1 MLNLQNQPI
10 INIGCL
16 GSVSDG
22 KSSMVSAFTGINT
35 QKHSSEKMRNI
46 TVKQGYGNMK
56 IWQHDDKYFTTNSN
70 QTNYTCNDGN
80 EYELKNHIS
89 FVDCPGH
96 QELIGVMLSSIALM
110 DGVIIVI
117 SVDKAPQE
125 KPQLLQH
132 LAAVVLGKFDK
143 IIICLNKIDLV
154 TKDVVIQRKEELDI
168 MLEQYGICPY
178 AVIPT
183 CFNKK
188 IGMNYLTKAIMEL
201 FNPEKFANKRLSTPY
216 FHISRSF
223 DINKPGT
230 NWANLTGGVIGGSLS
245 AGKISRGDKIEIRPG
260 ILVGKAPKSSCKPI
274 LTIINTLKTDSTELE
289 EVQPGGLIG
298 IGTDIDPLY
307 CKDNYLSGNIA
318 GLVGTLPSIF
328 IEITVD
334 INKVDLFGFPWDP
347 KVKDQVEIQIGT
359 HMANSVS
366 IVKIKKKIIT
376 FLFATPV
383 CIPNNQHIVICRT
396 ISGILRIVAEGYVS
410 YKLNPN
416 PLLV

>member
-1 MLNLQNQPI
+1 
-10 INIGCL
+10 
-16 GSVSDG
+16 
-22 KSSMVSAFTGINT
+22 
-35 QKHSSEKMRNI
+35 
-46 TVKQGYGNMK
+46 
-56 IWQHDDKYFTTNSN
+56 
-70 QTNYTCNDGN
+70 
-80 EYELKNHIS
+80 
-89 FVDCPGH
+89 
-96 QELIGVMLSSIALM
+96 MLSSIALM

-117 SVDKAPQE
+117 SVDKAPHE

-154 TKDVVIQRKEELDI
+154 TKDVVLQRKEELDI
-168 MLEQYGICPY
+168 MLEQYGICPF

-201 FNPEKFANKRLSTPY
+201 FNPSEFENKKSTTPY

-230 NWANLTGGVIGGSLS
+230 NWANLKGGVIGGSLS
-245 AGKISRGDKIEIRPG
+245 SGKFTKNDIIEIRPG
-260 ILVGKAPKSSCKPI
+260 ILVGKTPKMSCKPI
-274 LTIINTLKTDSTELE
+274 HTNISTLKTDTTEID
-289 EVQPGGLIG
+289 EVQPGGLVG

-318 GLVGTLPSIF
+318 GLVGTLPSVF

-334 INKVDLFGFPWDP
+334 INKIELFGFTWDP

-366 IVKIKKKIIT
+366 VEKIKKKTIT
-376 FLFATPV
+376 FLFVSPV
-383 CIPNNQHIVICRT
+383 CIPDNQHIVICRT
-396 ISGILRIVAEGYVS
+396 ISGILRIVAEGYVQ
-410 YKLNPN
+410 YKSNPK

>member
-1 MLNLQNQPI
+1 MSNLQNQPI

-22 KSSMVSAFTGINT
+22 KSSMVSTFTGINT
-35 QKHSSEKMRNI
+35 QKHSSEKIRNI

-56 IWQHDDKYFTTNSN
+56 VWQHDDKYFTTNSQ
-70 QTNYTCNDGN
+70 QTEYLHDGI

-117 SVDKAPQE
+117 SVDKAPHE

-154 TKDVVIQRKEELDI
+154 TKDVVLQRKEELDI
-168 MLEQYGICPY
+168 MLEQYGICPF

-188 IGMNYLTKAIMEL
+188 IGLNYLTKAIMEL
-201 FNPEKFANKRLSTPY
+201 FNPSEFENKKSTIPY

-230 NWANLTGGVIGGSLS
+230 NWANLKGGVIGGSLS
-245 AGKISRGDKIEIRPG
+245 SGKFAKNDVIEIRPG
-260 ILVGKAPKSSCKPI
+260 ILVGKTPKISCKPI
-274 LTIINTLKTDSTELE
+274 HTNISTIKTDTTEID
-289 EVQPGGLIG
+289 EVQPGGLVG

-307 CKDNYLSGNIA
+307 CKDNYLTGNIA
-318 GLVGTLPSIF
+318 GLVGTLPSVF
-328 IEITVD
+328 MEITVD
-334 INKVDLFGFPWDP
+334 INKVELFGFTWDP

-366 IVKIKKKIIT
+366 VQKIKKKTIT
-376 FLFATPV
+376 FLFVSPV
-383 CIPNNQHIVICRT
+383 CIPDNQHIVICRT
-396 ISGILRIVAEGYVS
+396 INGILKIVAEGYIQ
-410 YKLNPN
+410 YKSNPK